1 MRLRAL
7 QERVLG
13 RLPNASDRVFLSPEG
28 RPWGWPT
35 TNPMRI
41 LDRLLDRAGIAKVD
55 AQGQKLDIHALRT
68 TCATRLAR
76 CGVALV
82 ITQRWLGHSDPKL
95 TAQHYTHLDV
105 EDLRAAVERAP
116 ATPTPE
122 RVKEAR

>member
-1 MRLRAL
+1 
-7 QERVLG
+7 
-13 RLPNASDRVFLSPEG
+13 
-28 RPWGWPT
+28 
-35 TNPMRI
+35 MRI

-55 AQGQKLDIHALRT
+55 PQGQKLDIHALRT
-68 TCATRLAR
+68 TCASRMAR
-76 CGVALV
+76 RGVPLV

-116 ATPTPE
+116 AESVE